1 MLFSEGGTLHGT
13 IPAHGCVL
21 CTLQTA
27 HYWAIG
33 LKFGSKSVLKS
44 HTGGERDQGKAVK
57 PLHPVHKS
65 YFQPSFLTFPNTN
78 VLAMYLWS
86 TCFHFRPCRKQ
97 MGFSSTALKRCVM
110 WLGQELKTQKQLNT
124 KQYMFRCQMSR
135 QDRGTFP
142 DAPFGN
148 TGSCWSFL
156 WPTNPRSTSVWGD
169 MESASSPLF
178 PQCHCWGPLSP
189 KLSPSLAYR
198 LHKVS
203 KCFHCHVLQT
213 YSRSIQSEH
222 LLNWADVNRA
232 HGQH

>member
-1 MLFSEGGTLHGT
+1 MAPSLLMAVSS
-13 IPAHGCVL
+13 
-21 CTLQTA
+21 A
-27 HYWAIG
+27 HYKQHIIELLA
-33 LKFGSKSVLKS
+33 LSLAANQSLRA
-44 HTGGERDQGKAVK
+44 TRGERDQGKAVK
-57 PLHPVHKS
+57 PLHPVRKS

-148 TGSCWSFL
+148 TGSC
-156 WPTNPRSTSVWGD
+156 
-169 MESASSPLF
+169 
-178 PQCHCWGPLSP
+178 
-189 KLSPSLAYR
+189 
-198 LHKVS
+198 
-203 KCFHCHVLQT
+203 
-213 YSRSIQSEH
+213 
-222 LLNWADVNRA
+222 
-232 HGQH
+232 